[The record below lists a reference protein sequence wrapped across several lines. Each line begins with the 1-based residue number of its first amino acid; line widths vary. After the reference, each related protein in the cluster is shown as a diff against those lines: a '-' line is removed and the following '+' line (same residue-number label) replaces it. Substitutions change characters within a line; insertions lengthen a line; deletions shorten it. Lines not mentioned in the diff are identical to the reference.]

1 MEDIRMAIRNYID
14 KITGQPRYEVYV
26 HLRSEIDPRIRIQKY
41 KKCKTLSEAQRV
53 EKILIQVATKALCDE
68 ENRGSRWNV
77 VVKKWNEEALRLY
90 RNPVT
95 LKTITDKSINTAMCI
110 LNVWT
115 KDWMDRPCKELTIKD
130 GKDLLL
136 NCVGED
142 LKVSTIH
149 KIKTTINLVFRYG
162 VQEGIIKD
170 VLHSP
175 VHGVMFDLSE
185 KDTDVEILTVSEIQK
200 LLVEAKA
207 RKHPWYAVWA
217 VALMTGMRS
226 SELFALRKENVLLP
240 EGFIRIKESWD
251 WFKDSA
257 KSTKAG
263 YWRTAPIA
271 KAIRPIIAELM
282 QADPES
288 PFLFPRHE
296 EWLRSEQAIVLRRF
310 CEEIGIRSVRFHTLR
325 ACFATHMLAT
335 GVDQATVMAIGGWS
349 NLKTFRI
356 YVRLAGITERSKTER
371 LGDLFVPAHTTLE
384 EHISKTFETTQEAA

>member
-1 MEDIRMAIRNYID
+1 MAIRTYVD
-14 KITGQPRYEVYV
+14 KKTGQVGYEVYIG
-26 HLRSEIDPRIRIQKY
+26 LRSEADRRIRVQRY
-41 KKCKTLSEAQRV
+41 KKCKTLTEAQRF
-53 EKILIQVATKALCDE
+53 EKILIQVASKDLYTE
-68 ENRGSRWNV
+68 ENRGKRWQV
-77 VVKKWNEEALRLY
+77 VVNKWHEEALRLS

-95 LKTITDKSINTAMCI
+95 LKTMTDKSIINAMCI
-110 LNVWT
+110 VNLWT
-115 KDWMDRPCKELTIKD
+115 KDWMNRPCKELTIKD

-136 NCVGED
+136 NCVSED

-175 VHGVMFDLSE
+175 VHGVMFDLND
-185 KDTDVEILTVSEIQK
+185 KDTDVEILTVAEIQK
-200 LLVEAKA
+200 LLLEAKV
-207 RKHPWYAVWA
+207 RKHPWYSVWA

-226 SELFALRKENVLLP
+226 SELFALRKDNILLE
-240 EGFIRIKESWD
+240 EGLIRVKESWD
-251 WFKDSA
+251 WIKDSA

-282 QADPES
+282 QANPES

-296 EWLRSEQAIVLRRF
+296 EWLRCEQAQVIRKF

-371 LGDLFVPAHTTLE
+371 LGDLFVPARTTLE
-384 EHISKTFETTQEAA
+384 EHISKTFETTQDAA